1 MEITLT
7 SAELADLLTEAKRN
21 GAHGAP
27 DYDIYHVEDIM
38 RRVEHFRTPQSKA
51 TYADDDTMCNGCGY
65 PEHTCKCS

>member
-7 SAELADLLTEAKRN
+7 SAELADLPTEAKRN

-27 DYDIYHVEDIM
+27 DYDIY
-38 RRVEHFRTPQSKA
+38 Q
-51 TYADDDTMCNGCGY
+51 DDDAMCNGCGY